1 MVQVIVE
8 TLFFFHPAIWWL
20 SSRMRVEREHCC
32 DLARWALARR
42 PLLVGVVHGLEGSGT
57 LTALVMANSSTL
69 SAQIAYIAVFGLGSI
84 LGMTALSSCALWPMA
99 RFVRR
104 PMTV

>member
-42 PLLVGVVHGLEGSGT
+42 PLLVGVVHGLAASGT
-57 LTALVMANSSTL
+57 LTARLRSSKPL
-69 SAQIAYIAVFGLGSI
+69 LLRMQSGAAKLPPSGEGPSKGVND
-84 LGMTALSSCALWPMA
+84 ALA
-99 RFVRR
+99 RY
-104 PMTV
+104 